1 MVDLSTG
8 KAVMPT
14 KKTKRKWIDRDEFYV
29 ARCRAGLTTVKAAAM
44 LDVTERTIRN
54 WENGT
59 SNIPYSA
66 FRLMR
71 LAGGYVFA
79 GKGWEGWTFSH
90 GKLWTP
96 ENRSFEPHEL
106 RYIAHYL
113 SMARFWI
120 KTRTTNPKPEGD
132 QSQVPPVNGVP
143 PALIPLETTASAKAS
158 TPPPASRVPPVVS
171 GVRPL
176 RVPSGGTGTAA
187 GLQEKPRIGENAEN
201 STKFRS
207 IDASQKNAANDD
219 SCREVL

>member
-1 MVDLSTG
+1 VDLPSG
-8 KAVMPT
+8 KADMRT
-14 KKTKRKWIDRDEFYV
+14 KKTKRKWVDRDEFYI
-29 ARCRAGLTTVKAAAM
+29 ARCRAGLTTVKAAEM

-59 SNIPYSA
+59 SDIPYSA

-106 RYIAHYL
+106 RYVANYL
-113 SMARFWI
+113 SMARIWI

-132 QSQVPPVNGVP
+132 QSQVPPASGFP
-143 PALIPLETTASAKAS
+143 PALMPLETTVRERASAATAAAGVSPFQGMPK
-158 TPPPASRVPPVVS
+158 VVCD
-171 GVRPL
+171 
-176 RVPSGGTGTAA
+176 AA
-187 GLQEKPRIGENAEN
+187 GLQIKPIIGENGEKAPRIW
-201 STKFRS
+201 T
-207 IDASQKNAANDD
+207 IDASLKTAANDD
-219 SCREVL
+219 MMQEVN